1 MSVNDSLENSSPA
14 RQQRAQRLTE
24 IAQQRSA
31 IHLAQDLRPSITH
44 STIDLESE
52 GQKNV
57 AFALSTLETALKKD
71 PESCSTEILTQLS
84 QFKTELLSE
93 LQQKLKTHQ
102 NSLTQILT
110 NEDQTLQNLQNEES
124 RLNPTPKP
132 ARTKKKKSQSP
143 QPHPPNPSQKLK
155 PKSPIKNHISAQEID
170 IYEKLPKNGN
180 SLSFMT
186 IFAFAE
192 NFL

>member
-1 MSVNDSLENSSPA
+1 M
-14 RQQRAQRLTE
+14 
-24 IAQQRSA
+24 
-31 IHLAQDLRPSITH
+31 
-44 STIDLESE
+44 ESE

-71 PESCSTEILTQLS
+71 PENCSTEILTQLS

-102 NSLTQILT
+102 KSLTQILT
-110 NEDQTLQNLQNEES
+110 TEDQTLQTLQNEES
-124 RLNPTPKP
+124 RLNPPPKP
-132 ARTKKKKSQSP
+132 ARTKKKKSHSP
-143 QPHPPNPSQKLK
+143 QPHPPNPSQKPPQKLHQ
-155 PKSPIKNHISAQEID
+155 KSPIKNHISAQEID